1 MDGTCAKT
9 LSDFTKPSDFTM
21 GELPMDRVEW
31 TGNLMKDH
39 PLCDMPAEFVNTTLT
54 MHHKESSQHKMFI
67 SFDGRGDV
75 TALRNMGA
83 VFSTVLDDAS
93 DSGRLMSFY
102 RSIVVAIAV
111 AIGAIGAINN
121 QLPYWTHLLISLIL
135 SIPCLCR
142 QTLQMAH
149 FHAPLVTRLHP
160 QPPSQTRH
168 QHYQQCCLTLSLHQ
182 CTTIRTIGRQK
193 VPRFVFIDSWRFL
206 CTQSVEYFFM
216 ASVCRTCVFRYV
228 VKTCKYQ
235 KTKTI
240 VFSLY

>member
-21 GELPMDRVEW
+21 GELPMDRAEW

-93 DSGRLMSFY
+93 DTGRCMSFY
-102 RSIVVAIAV
+102 CRCCC
-111 AIGAIGAINN
+111 
-121 QLPYWTHLLISLIL
+121 YW
-135 SIPCLCR
+135 
-142 QTLQMAH
+142 
-149 FHAPLVTRLHP
+149 
-160 QPPSQTRH
+160 
-168 QHYQQCCLTLSLHQ
+168 
-182 CTTIRTIGRQK
+182 
-193 VPRFVFIDSWRFL
+193 
-206 CTQSVEYFFM
+206 
-216 ASVCRTCVFRYV
+216 
-228 VKTCKYQ
+228 
-235 KTKTI
+235 
-240 VFSLY
+240 